1 MRYCRPAEINANEF
15 WYSTLRCT
23 SWATCC
29 CGRLERHGLTFYD
42 ASWAS
47 AGQALQYPL
56 VSAGRLLLTK
66 GLEVTAT
73 AAADT
78 LRTGSEV
85 QNSGAETGRDVG

>member
-1 MRYCRPAEINANEF
+1 MHPRP
-15 WYSTLRCT
+15 
-23 SWATCC
+23 SWLDTATD
-29 CGRLERHGLTFYD
+29 LEEQHGLTFYN
-42 ASWAS
+42 ARWAA
-47 AGQALQYPL
+47 AGEALQCPL

-78 LRTGSEV
+78 LRIGSEV